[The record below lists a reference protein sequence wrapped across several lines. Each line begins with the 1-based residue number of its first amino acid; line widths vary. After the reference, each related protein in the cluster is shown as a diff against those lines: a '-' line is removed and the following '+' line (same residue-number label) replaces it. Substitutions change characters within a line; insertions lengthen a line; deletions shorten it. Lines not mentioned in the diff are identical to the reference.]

1 MNIKRVS
8 WHSLLARN
16 ISVVRSKP
24 KVTVPQNDQQVGHKT
39 FTGLPRNIHFVSNKV
54 YKIT

>member
-16 ISVVRSKP
+16 KSVVRSKP

-54 YKIT
+54 LA